1 MLIWRKKNVS
11 LRHIYKSNRNS
22 FKIFKEYTDTCEDTI
37 KLIWKHSKSEQA
49 YKMSNSV
56 NW

>member
-37 KLIWKHSKSEQA
+37 KLI
-49 YKMSNSV
+49 
-56 NW
+56 